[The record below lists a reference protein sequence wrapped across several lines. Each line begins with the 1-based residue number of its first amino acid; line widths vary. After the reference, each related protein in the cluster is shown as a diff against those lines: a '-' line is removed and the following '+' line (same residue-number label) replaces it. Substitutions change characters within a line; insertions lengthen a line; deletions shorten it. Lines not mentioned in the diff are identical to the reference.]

1 MSLSVAYDI
10 TKLAELYASRDYK
23 VGISRTVERLLIEL
37 IKINTIDLKIVSICG
52 NSPPLSTVASNLY
65 IQEVHNLNHCVDSDY
80 KSVLLSKFFYQ
91 TILTIY
97 CNINKSKS
105 GYYLP
110 RSLAIKAFYKFLDKI
125 SIISRDTYYI
135 FEPINYNL
143 IHFTSPQL
151 PKKNVI
157 KMLPKLITVY
167 DLIPIKATHY
177 TNSLLSKTFQD
188 FLHNINIQKDWV
200 TCISEYTRQE
210 FCEYT
215 GMSLERA
222 FVTPLA
228 ADEQFYPV
236 DNPEEI
242 QLTRQRYNLPEG
254 DYFLCLASHLEPRKN
269 IPFLIRSFIQLIN
282 EQPNLDINL
291 VLIGSLRHKRPEL
304 ITLMEELKAYQNR
317 VIFTGYVPDED
328 LSALY
333 SGAKAFIFPS
343 LQEGFGLPILEAMQ
357 CGTPVISSNA
367 TSLPEVAGEAAILIN
382 PYDKDELSQAMLNL
396 LSDEKL
402 RNELTQKG
410 IERAKQFSWSK
421 CAQETVEIYKKI
433 AK

>member
-23 VGISRTVERLLIEL
+23 VGISRTIERLLIEL
-37 IKINTIDLKIVSICG
+37 LKLNTIDLKIVSICG
-52 NSPPLSTVASNLY
+52 NSPPLCTVASNLY
-65 IQEVHNLNHCVDSDY
+65 IREVHHLKHCLDSDY
-80 KSVLLSKFFYQ
+80 KSILLSKLFYQ

-97 CNINKSKS
+97 CHINKSKLD
-105 GYYLP
+105 YYSPHLIATK
-110 RSLAIKAFYKFLDKI
+110 AIYKFLDKT
-125 SIISRDTYYI
+125 SIISRDTSYI
-135 FEPINYNL
+135 FEPLNYNL
-143 IHFTSPQL
+143 IHLTSLQL

-157 KMLPKLITVY
+157 NFLPRLITVY
-167 DLIPIKATHY
+167 DLIPIKATQY
-177 TNSLLSKTFQD
+177 TNLLLAKTFQES
-188 FLHNINIQKDWV
+188 LNNINIQKDWV

-228 ADEQFYPV
+228 ADEQFYTV
-236 DNPEEI
+236 DNQEEI
-242 QLTRQRYNLPEG
+242 QLTRQRYNIPEG

-291 VLIGSLRHKRPEL
+291 VLIGSLRHKRPE
-304 ITLMEELKAYQNR
+304 IISLMEELRAYSQR
-317 VIFTGYVPDED
+317 IIFTGYVPDED

-396 LSDEKL
+396 LSDENL

-410 IERAKQFSWSK
+410 LERAKQFSWSK
-421 CAQETVEIYKKI
+421 CAQETVEIYQKI